1 MGARR
6 EKATLVA
13 TRQQSQSCKN
23 LISFFSSFLVPRR
36 PPCHLWNGT
45 FQLPWHYRA
54 QQPHLCTEAR
64 ESTFKKLYTVL
75 KSVERRPH
83 THQWEKNQEILV
95 VTNIDIFSSE
105 EVSIQKLPIFQK
117 IERYYSVWGYVK
129 ATWHAFIKHH
139 HPPKALLAFT
149 YGSNFKSCSGT
160 PVLWMFQ
167 LPSRARIPRRAFG
180 AMSWMAPTSQ
190 ILRSQ
195 QPLWRLHDSE
205 IGQ

>member
-75 KSVERRPH
+75 KSVQRPH
-83 THQWEKNQEILV
+83 TQLKKKIKKYLLWQIL
-95 VTNIDIFSSE
+95 TFFHLKKFECKTS
-105 EVSIQKLPIFQK
+105 K
-117 IERYYSVWGYVK
+117 IERYYSVWVYVK

-149 YGSNFKSCSGT
+149 YGSNFKSCCGT

-167 LPSRARIPRRAFG
+167 LPSRAWIPRRAFG

-190 ILRSQ
+190 ILRPQ